1 VQVASNLCLSR
12 SSPSRSVVLRA
23 GLGVFAQATLLVR
36 SAESLALIAF
46 AANRLCSI
54 IYGMVNRNL
63 DIPMDR
69 IEAFCRKWKIRE
81 LSLFGSVLRDDFRPD
96 SDVDVLVSFE
106 PDAPWDLFHLVE
118 MRDELIALF
127 GRDVDLVEKEGLR
140 NPFRRRTI
148 LDTREVIYAA

>member
-1 VQVASNLCLSR
+1 
-12 SSPSRSVVLRA
+12 
-23 GLGVFAQATLLVR
+23 LVE
-36 SAESLALIAF
+36 SAESLALFAF
-46 AANRLCSI
+46 TGNCLCSI
-54 IYGMVNRNL
+54 IHGMVSRNL

-69 IEAFCRKWKIRE
+69 IEAFCRKWKVRE

>member
-1 VQVASNLCLSR
+1 
-12 SSPSRSVVLRA
+12 
-23 GLGVFAQATLLVR
+23 
-36 SAESLALIAF
+36 
-46 AANRLCSI
+46 
-54 IYGMVNRNL
+54 MVSRNL
-63 DIPMDR
+63 EIPMDK

-81 LSLFGSVLRDDFRPD
+81 MSLFGSVLRDDFRPD
-96 SDVDVLVSFE
+96 SDIDALVSFE
-106 PDAPWDLFHLVE
+106 PDAPWDLFHLVD